1 MVVSMSNFFEIN
13 LRNLLYVI
21 LFFSLFCNFNLYF
34 ISQATCREFES
45 RYPLQKIYPEIF
57 QDFFIFG

>member
-21 LFFSLFCNFNLYF
+21 DYQFTREMLLTNLGETY
-34 ISQATCREFES
+34 IKDDLTEA
-45 RYPLQKIYPEIF
+45 
-57 QDFFIFG
+57 

>member
-21 LFFSLFCNFNLYF
+21 CQDIMF
-34 ISQATCREFES
+34 ILLHLSFIYASEI
-45 RYPLQKIYPEIF
+45 KIKWMYSAKQNTSI
-57 QDFFIFG
+57 